1 MSRSLARRTATLAA
15 TAAGLVAAAAAPAA
29 AAALPTPHG
38 CDADSTLSQP
48 FAAWGDTNDYR
59 ALAGGD
65 FTAGAPGWTLSG
77 GASTTSPGAPTALTG
92 ASADASL
99 SLPAGAT
106 AQSPYTCVD
115 VTQPTFRF
123 FDTADAPGSVVLVSV
138 VYRSLLGPVAV
149 PAGTITGDGDWQPS
163 PQYRNGAAIAG
174 LLNGGTAEM
183 AVRFTALTGA
193 TRVDDVFVDPRMSW
207 VI

>member
-1 MSRSLARRTATLAA
+1 MSKSLVGRRTATLAA
-15 TAAGLVAAAAAPAA
+15 TAAGVAVAATAPAA
-29 AAALPTPHG
+29 RAALAPHA
-38 CDADSTLSQP
+38 CATDAALSQP

-59 ALAGGD
+59 LLPGAD

-77 GASTTSPGAPTALTG
+77 RASIATSGAPTALTG
-92 ASADASL
+92 GSDDASL

-123 FDTADAPGSVVLVSV
+123 FDVADAPGSAVLVSV
-138 VYRSLLGPVAV
+138 VYLSALGPLTV

-163 PQYRNGAAIAG
+163 PQYRNGAAIAD
-174 LLNGGTAEM
+174 LLNGGTATM